1 MRRRTLFLLFVIVG
15 LHPLVLAAQARGRSS
30 LPPAAPAR
38 RAAAP
43 LMSPALVAQL
53 VERGKHQSVF
63 PEVTRRSG
71 GNGVMMRVLSN
82 RQIIAR
88 ASARAEETGEAYSPP
103 PDVRRDEVTV
113 TCGDTS
119 SRRRLDCDS
128 IVITNPSDKAVPP
141 IASEGG
147 PQTFHNEA
155 GATWVVRMTT
165 ARYPAAALKDGFV
178 VTGWSR
184 DGVTGWSRERQS
196 WTLVVTAQDA
206 AESLLL
212 GPAPGSLRS
221 P

>member
-1 MRRRTLFLLFVIVG
+1 
-15 LHPLVLAAQARGRSS
+15 
-30 LPPAAPAR
+30 
-38 RAAAP
+38 
-43 LMSPALVAQL
+43 MSPALVAQL
-53 VERGKHQSVF
+53 VELGKHASVF
-63 PEVTRRSG
+63 PEITRRSG
-71 GNGVMMRVLSN
+71 GNGVIMRVLSN
-82 RQIIAR
+82 RQVIAT
-88 ASARAEETGEAYSPP
+88 ASARAEKTGEAYSPR

-119 SRRRLDCDS
+119 SRRHLDCES

-147 PQTFHNEA
+147 PQTFHNDV

-165 ARYPAAALKDGFV
+165 ARFPAAALKDGFV

-184 DGVTGWSRERQS
+184 ENVTGWSKEKQS

-212 GPAPGSLRS
+212 GPTPGSALAK
-221 P
+221 